1 MIVVNGW
8 TIYAHPLLLDQL
20 EKLVTA
26 VEKAKA
32 KDSQGW
38 ARTANAKVLA
48 AVRSLMFETVPS
60 DPARPE
66 YRQGGTLGA
75 ARKHWFRAK
84 FGNGRFR
91 LFFRYDS
98 RSKVIIFAWV
108 NDDTTL
114 RTYGSKTDAYAV
126 FKGML
131 DSGNPPDDWA
141 ALLQAASADMARHD
155 ALQQMADL
163 DQEAGIFDDHT
174 PLDRS

>member
-1 MIVVNGW
+1 MIVVSGW

-20 EKLVTA
+20 EKLTTA

-32 KDSQGW
+32 KDPQGW
-38 ARTANAKVLA
+38 SRTANAKVLA

-60 DPARPE
+60 DPTRSE
-66 YRQGGTLGA
+66 YRQGSTLGSS
-75 ARKHWFRAK
+75 RKHWFRAK

-91 LFFRYDS
+91 LFFRFDS
-98 RSKVIIFAWV
+98 RSKLIIFAWV

-131 DSGNPPDDWA
+131 DRGNPPDDWA

-155 ALQQMADL
+155 ALQGMADL
-163 DQEAGIFDDHT
+163 DQEASIFDDHAT
-174 PLDRS
+174 LDRS

>member
-20 EKLVTA
+20 EKLTTA

-32 KDSQGW
+32 KDPHGW
-38 ARTANAKVLA
+38 TRTANTKVLA
-48 AVRSLMFETVPS
+48 AVRSLIFETVPS
-60 DPARPE
+60 DPTRPG
-66 YRQGGTLGA
+66 YRQGSTLGD

-98 RSKVIIFAWV
+98 RSKVIIFVWV
-108 NDDTTL
+108 NDETTL
-114 RTYGSKTDAYAV
+114 RTYGSKSDAYAV

-131 DSGNPPDDWA
+131 DKDDPPDDWA
-141 ALLQAASADMARHD
+141 ALLQASSPDAARRN
-155 ALQQMADL
+155 ALQRMADL
-163 DQEAGIFDDHT
+163 DQEAGIFDDHA

>member
-20 EKLVTA
+20 GKLNAA
-26 VEKAKA
+26 VEKVRV
-32 KDSQGW
+32 KDPDGW
-38 ARTANAKVLA
+38 SRTANAKVLA
-48 AVRSLMFETVPS
+48 AVRSLMFETIPS

-75 ARKHWFRAK
+75 SRKHWFRAK

-98 RSKVIIFAWV
+98 RSRVLIFAWV
-108 NDDTTL
+108 NDETTL
-114 RTYGSKTDAYAV
+114 RTYGSKSDAYAV
-126 FKGML
+126 FKDML
-131 DSGNPPDDWA
+131 DKGNPPDDWA
-141 ALLQAASADMARHD
+141 ALLKAASVDMSRHD
-155 ALQQMADL
+155 ALQGMADL
-163 DQEAGIFDDHT
+163 DQNAGIFNDHV